1 MDYCFGNILLGRIAV
16 LLSSTKQV
24 GDCYA
29 EVVIIVGKV
38 LHHVKRLDAFELADV
53 VFRRPSR

>member
-38 LHHVKRLDAFELADV
+38 LHHVKRLDAFELAM
-53 VFRRPSR
+53 